1 MNRIFFIIAAALIAT
16 IAIGGITYS
25 GGPGGGGMGG
35 GGMGGGGMGGGG
47 MGGGGMGGGGMGGGG
62 YGMMGG
68 GHMMGNDRGYAVPYQ
83 DRYNRYNRSD
93 QPNSYGPRET
103 ERLRQEIR
111 EKRKEL
117 KGLYSSGKP
126 DKDLIDKRIDE
137 LSKLEAE
144 LDYRLSGTEYQRR

>member
-16 IAIGGITYS
+16 MAIGGITYS
-25 GGPGGGGMGG
+25 GGP
-35 GGMGGGGMGGGG
+35 
-47 MGGGGMGGGGMGGGG
+47 GGGGMGGGGMGGGG

-83 DRYNRYNRSD
+83 DRYNKYNRSV
-93 QPNSYGPRET
+93 QPNSYGPKET

-117 KGLYSSGKP
+117 KVLYSSVKP
-126 DKDLIDKRIDE
+126 DEELIDKKIDE

-144 LDYRLSGTEYQRR
+144 LDDRLSGTQYQRR

>member
-1 MNRIFFIIAAALIAT
+1 MNRIFFIIAAALTAT

-25 GGPGGGGMGG
+25 GGPGAGGMGG
-35 GGMGGGGMGGGG
+35 GGMGGGGN
-47 MGGGGMGGGGMGGGG
+47 
-62 YGMMGG
+62 GMMGG
-68 GHMMGNDRGYAVPYQ
+68 GHMRGSDQGYALPFR
-83 DRYNRYNRSD
+83 DLYNRYNRSD

-117 KGLYSSGKP
+117 KVLYSSVKP
-126 DKDLIDKRIDE
+126 DEDLIDKKIDE
-137 LSKLEAE
+137 LSELEAE

>member
-1 MNRIFFIIAAALIAT
+1 MKPTILLITGVMVMVIFIA
-16 IAIGGITYS
+16 GIVFA
-25 GGPGGGGMGG
+25 
-35 GGMGGGGMGGGG
+35 
-47 MGGGGMGGGGMGGGG
+47 GGMGGGGMGGGG

-68 GHMMGNDRGYAVPYQ
+68 GHMMGNDREYAVPYQ
-83 DRYNRYNRSD
+83 DRYNRSD

-103 ERLRQEIR
+103 EGLRQKIR

-126 DKDLIDKRIDE
+126 DKDLIDKKIDE

>member
-1 MNRIFFIIAAALIAT
+1 MNRIFFIIAAALTAT

-25 GGPGGGGMGG
+25 GGP
-35 GGMGGGGMGGGG
+35 
-47 MGGGGMGGGGMGGGG
+47 GGGGMGGGGMGGGG

-83 DRYNRYNRSD
+83 DRYNRSD

-111 EKRKEL
+111 EKRKGFKE
-117 KGLYSSGKP
+117 LYSSVKP
-126 DKDLIDKRIDE
+126 DEDLIDKKIDE
-137 LSKLEAE
+137 LSELEAE

>member
-1 MNRIFFIIAAALIAT
+1 MNT

-25 GGPGGGGMGG
+25 GGMGG
-35 GGMGGGGMGGGG
+35 GGMGGGGN
-47 MGGGGMGGGGMGGGG
+47 
-62 YGMMGG
+62 GMMGG
-68 GHMMGNDRGYAVPYQ
+68 GHMRGSGQGYSLPFQ
-83 DRYNRYNRSD
+83 DLYNRYNRSD

-117 KGLYSSGKP
+117 KVLYSSVKP
-126 DKDLIDKRIDE
+126 DEDLIDKKIDE
-137 LSKLEAE
+137 LSELEAE

>member
-25 GGPGGGGMGG
+25 GGGGMGG
-35 GGMGGGGMGGGG
+35 D
-47 MGGGGMGGGGMGGGG
+47 GMGGGG

-68 GHMMGNDRGYAVPYQ
+68 GHMMGNDRGSAVPYR
-83 DRYNRYNRSD
+83 DRYMRSD
-93 QPNSYGPRET
+93 EPNSYGPRET

-117 KGLYSSGKP
+117 KVLYSSVKP
-126 DKDLIDKRIDE
+126 DEDLIDIKIDE

-144 LDYRLSGTEYQRR
+144 LDDRLSGTEYQRR

>member
-1 MNRIFFIIAAALIAT
+1 MNRIFFIIAAALIAV

-35 GGMGGGGMGGGG
+35 GGMGS
-47 MGGGGMGGGGMGGGG
+47 GG

-68 GHMMGNDRGYAVPYQ
+68 GHMMDYGREYAIPYQ

-93 QPNSYGPRET
+93 EPNSYGPRET
-103 ERLRQEIR
+103 EGLRQKIR

-126 DKDLIDKRIDE
+126 DKDLIDKKIDE

>member
-16 IAIGGITYS
+16 IVIGGITYS
-25 GGPGGGGMGG
+25 GGP
-35 GGMGGGGMGGGG
+35 
-47 MGGGGMGGGGMGGGG
+47 GGGGMGGGGMGGGG

-93 QPNSYGPRET
+93 QSNSYGPRET

-117 KGLYSSGKP
+117 NELYSSIKP
-126 DKDLIDKRIDE
+126 DNDLIDKRIDE

-144 LDYRLSGTEYQRR
+144 LDHRLSGTEYQRR

>member
-16 IAIGGITYS
+16 MAIGGITYS

-35 GGMGGGGMGGGG
+35 AGMMGGGGN
-47 MGGGGMGGGGMGGGG
+47 
-62 YGMMGG
+62 GMMGG
-68 GHMMGNDRGYAVPYQ
+68 GHMMGNDRGSAVPYR
-83 DRYNRYNRSD
+83 DRYMRSD
-93 QPNSYGPRET
+93 DPNSYGPRET

-117 KGLYSSGKP
+117 KVLYSSGKP
-126 DKDLIDKRIDE
+126 DNDLIDKRIDE

-144 LDYRLSGTEYQRR
+144 LDYRLSGTESQRR

>member
-25 GGPGGGGMGG
+25 GGP
-35 GGMGGGGMGGGG
+35 
-47 MGGGGMGGGGMGGGG
+47 GGGGMGGGGMGGGG

-93 QPNSYGPRET
+93 QSNSYGPRET

-117 KGLYSSGKP
+117 NELYSSIKP
-126 DKDLIDKRIDE
+126 DNDLIDKRIDE

-144 LDYRLSGTEYQRR
+144 LDHWLSGTEYQRR

>member
-1 MNRIFFIIAAALIAT
+1 MNRIFFIIAAALTAT

-35 GGMGGGGMGGGG
+35 GGMGGGGN
-47 MGGGGMGGGGMGGGG
+47 
-62 YGMMGG
+62 GMMGG
-68 GHMMGNDRGYAVPYQ
+68 GHMRGSGQGYSLPFQ
-83 DRYNRYNRSD
+83 DLYNRYNRSD

-117 KGLYSSGKP
+117 KVLYSSVKP
-126 DKDLIDKRIDE
+126 DEDLIDKKIDE
-137 LSKLEAE
+137 LSELEAE

>member
-16 IAIGGITYS
+16 MAIGGITYS

-35 GGMGGGGMGGGG
+35 GGMGA
-47 MGGGGMGGGGMGGGG
+47 GG

-68 GHMMGNDRGYAVPYQ
+68 GHMMGNDRGYAVPFQ
-83 DRYNRYNRSD
+83 DQYNRYNRSD

-103 ERLRQEIR
+103 KRLRQEIR

-117 KGLYSSGKP
+117 KELYSSGKP
-126 DKDLIDKRIDE
+126 DNDLIDKRIDE